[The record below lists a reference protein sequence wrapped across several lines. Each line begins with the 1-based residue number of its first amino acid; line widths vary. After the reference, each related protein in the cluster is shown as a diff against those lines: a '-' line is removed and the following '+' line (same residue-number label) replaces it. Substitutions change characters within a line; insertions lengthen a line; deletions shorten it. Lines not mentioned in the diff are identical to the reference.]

1 MRAKQYYLNLEFMRV
16 TIFRPLSIIALL
28 ITFASCSTESADETP
43 QVETSSNYTIN
54 NNYTYSQIENDV
66 TDLVN
71 QYRISKGLNP
81 LEKINH
87 ISNVSEGHDEYMIS
101 INTLTH
107 ALFAQREEN
116 LRTTLGAVAVGE
128 NIAYNYSTAQSVV
141 TAWIN
146 SPAHKANMEG
156 NYTHFG
162 IAVKTNPEGKMY
174 FTNMF
179 IRK

>member
-1 MRAKQYYLNLEFMRV
+1 MKV
-16 TIFRPLSIIALL
+16 TIIRSISIIALL
-28 ITFASCSTESADETP
+28 ITFASCSTESTEETTP
-43 QVETSSNYTIN
+43 ATSGSNFTVD
-54 NNYTYSQIENDV
+54 NNYTYSNIELQIA
-66 TDLVN
+66 DLVN

-87 ISNVSEGHDEYMIS
+87 ISNVSEEHDEYMIS

-141 TAWIN
+141 DAWKN
-146 SPAHKANMEG
+146 SAAHKANMEG

-162 IAVKTNPEGKMY
+162 ISVRTNADGKMY

>member
-1 MRAKQYYLNLEFMRV
+1 MKV

-28 ITFASCSTESADETP
+28 ITFASCSTESTEDTP
-43 QVETSSNYTIN
+43 QETSSTNYAVD
-54 NNYTYSQIENDV
+54 NNYTYSQIELDV
-66 TDLVN
+66 ANLIN
-71 QYRISKGLNP
+71 EYRVSKGLNS

-87 ISNVSEGHDEYMIS
+87 ISNVSEDHDEYMIS

-141 TAWIN
+141 NAWIN

-162 IAVKTNPEGKMY
+162 IAVRTTSEGKMY

>member
-1 MRAKQYYLNLEFMRV
+1 MKV

-28 ITFASCSTESADETP
+28 ISFASCSPDSTDGS
-43 QVETSSNYTIN
+43 QGSSSSNYTVN
-54 NNYTYSQIENDV
+54 NNYTYSQIELDIA
-66 TDLVN
+66 DLVN
-71 QYRISKGLNP
+71 QHRVSKGLNP

-87 ISNVSEGHDEYMIS
+87 ISNVSESHDEYMIS

-116 LRTTLGAVAVGE
+116 LKNTLGAVTVGE
-128 NIAYNYSTAQSVV
+128 NLAYNFSSAQSVV

-146 SPAHKANMEG
+146 SQSHKENMEG

-162 IAVKTNPEGKMY
+162 IAVKTNSDGKMY

>member
-1 MRAKQYYLNLEFMRV
+1 MKV

-28 ITFASCSTESADETP
+28 IAFASCSSESTDESS
-43 QVETSSNYTIN
+43 QGNTSSNYTIN
-54 NNYTYSQIENDV
+54 NNYTYSQIESDV
-66 TDLVN
+66 ADLVN
-71 QYRISKGLNP
+71 EYRVSKGLNP
-81 LEKINH
+81 LERINH

-116 LRTTLGAVAVGE
+116 LKSTLGAVTVGE
-128 NIAYNYSTAQSVV
+128 NLAYNYSTAQSVV

-162 IAVKTNPEGKMY
+162 IAVKTNSEGKMY

>member
-1 MRAKQYYLNLEFMRV
+1 MKV
-16 TIFRPLSIIALL
+16 TIYRPISIIVLL
-28 ITFASCSTESADETP
+28 ITLASCSAESADETT
-43 QVETSSNYTIN
+43 QDNASANYTVN
-54 NNYTYSQIENDV
+54 NNYTYSQIEMDIA
-66 TDLVN
+66 DLVN
-71 QYRISKGLNP
+71 QHRVSKGLNP

-87 ISNVSEGHDEYMIS
+87 ISNVSEGHDDYMIS

-128 NIAYNYSTAQSVV
+128 NIACNFSTAQSVV

-162 IAVKTNPEGKMY
+162 IAVKTNTEGKMY

-179 IRK
+179 VRK

>member
-1 MRAKQYYLNLEFMRV
+1 MKV

-28 ITFASCSTESADETP
+28 ITFASCSSESTDESS
-43 QVETSSNYTIN
+43 QGNASSNYTIN
-54 NNYTYSQIENDV
+54 NNYTYSQIESDV
-66 TDLVN
+66 ADLVN
-71 QYRISKGLNP
+71 EYRVSKGLNP
-81 LEKINH
+81 LERINH

-116 LRTTLGAVAVGE
+116 LKSTLGAVTVGE
-128 NIAYNYSTAQSVV
+128 NLAYNYSTAQSVV

-162 IAVKTNPEGKMY
+162 IAVKTNSEGKMY

>member
-1 MRAKQYYLNLEFMRV
+1 MRV

-28 ITFASCSTESADETP
+28 ITLASCSTESADETP

-54 NNYTYSQIENDV
+54 NNYTYSPIETEIAN
-66 TDLVN
+66 LIN
-71 QYRISKGLNP
+71 QHRVSKGLNP

-87 ISNVSEGHDEYMIS
+87 ISNVSEGHDDYMIS

-128 NIAYNYSTAQSVV
+128 NIACNFSTAQSVV
-141 TAWIN
+141 TAWIE

-162 IAVKTNPEGKMY
+162 IAVKTNAEGKMY

>member
-1 MRAKQYYLNLEFMRV
+1 MRV
-16 TIFRPLSIIALL
+16 TFFRPISIIALL
-28 ITFASCSTESADETP
+28 ITVVACSSDSTEEIP
-43 QVETSSNYTIN
+43 QDNASSNFTVN
-54 NNYTYSQIENDV
+54 NNYNYSQIELDV
-66 TDLVN
+66 AELIN
-71 QYRISKGLNP
+71 QYRVSKGLNS

-87 ISNVSEGHDEYMIS
+87 ISNVSEGHDNYMIS

-116 LRTTLGAVAVGE
+116 LRTTLGAIAVGE

-162 IAVKTNPEGKMY
+162 IAIKTNKDGKKY

>member
-1 MRAKQYYLNLEFMRV
+1 MRV
-16 TIFRPLSIIALL
+16 TIFRPVSIIALL
-28 ITFASCSTESADETP
+28 ITFASCSTESADTTP
-43 QVETSSNYTIN
+43 QAETSSNYTIN

-66 TDLVN
+66 ADLVN

-156 NYTHFG
+156 DYTHFG

>member
-1 MRAKQYYLNLEFMRV
+1 MKLSF
-16 TIFRPLSIIALL
+16 FRSLSIVTLL
-28 ITFASCSTESADETP
+28 LVFASCSTESTEESI
-43 QVETSSNYTIN
+43 QNTSSTEYAVNDKYA
-54 NNYTYSQIENDV
+54 YSQIELEVAN
-66 TDLVN
+66 LIN
-71 QYRISKGLNP
+71 QYRISKDLKS

-87 ISNVSEGHDEYMIS
+87 ISNVSEEHDEYMIS

-116 LRTTLGAVAVGE
+116 LKVTLGAVAVGE
-128 NIAYNYSTAQSVV
+128 NLAYNYSTAKSVV
-141 TAWIN
+141 DAWIN

-162 IAVKTNPEGKMY
+162 ISVRENAEGKRY
-174 FTNMF
+174 FTTIF

>member
-1 MRAKQYYLNLEFMRV
+1 MKMSF
-16 TIFRPLSIIALL
+16 FRPLSFMALL
-28 ITFASCSTESADETP
+28 FVLTSCSTDSEEGTSQNSA
-43 QVETSSNYTIN
+43 SANYIVDN
-54 NNYTYSQIENDV
+54 EYNYSQIELDV
-66 TDLVN
+66 ANLIN
-71 QYRISKGLNP
+71 QHRLSKGLNP

-87 ISNVSEGHDEYMIS
+87 ISNVSESHDEYMIS

-116 LRTTLGAVAVGE
+116 LRTALGAVAVGE

-141 TAWIN
+141 DAWIN

-162 IAVKTNPEGKMY
+162 ISVRIDNDGKKY
-174 FTNMF
+174 FTNLF

>member
-1 MRAKQYYLNLEFMRV
+1 MRV
-16 TIFRPLSIIALL
+16 TIFRPVSIIALL
-28 ITFASCSTESADETP
+28 ITFASCSTESADATP
-43 QVETSSNYTIN
+43 QAETSSNYTIN

-66 TDLVN
+66 ADLVN

-156 NYTHFG
+156 DYTHFG

>member
-1 MRAKQYYLNLEFMRV
+1 MRV

-28 ITFASCSTESADETP
+28 ITLASCSTESADETP

-54 NNYTYSQIENDV
+54 NNYTYSPIETKIAN
-66 TDLVN
+66 LIN
-71 QYRISKGLNP
+71 QHRVSKGLNP

-87 ISNVSEGHDEYMIS
+87 ISNVSEGHDDYMIS

-128 NIAYNYSTAQSVV
+128 NIACNFSTAQSVV
-141 TAWIN
+141 TAWIE

-162 IAVKTNPEGKMY
+162 IAVKTNAEGKMY

>member
-1 MRAKQYYLNLEFMRV
+1 MRLTLIR
-16 TIFRPLSIIALL
+16 SISVIALL
-28 ITFASCSTESADETP
+28 IGFASCSSEAVAETP
-43 QVETSSNYTIN
+43 GGSNSTTSTNSTNYTAN
-54 NNYTYSQIENDV
+54 ETYSYSPIELEIAN
-66 TDLVN
+66 LVN
-71 QYRISKGLNP
+71 QYRVSKGLTSLQKN
-81 LEKINH
+81 NH
-87 ISNVSEGHDEYMIS
+87 ISNVSREHDEYMIS

-107 ALFAQREEN
+107 DRFAQRADN
-116 LRTTLGAVAVGE
+116 LEATLGAVAVGE

-141 TAWIN
+141 DAWIN

-162 IAVKTNPEGKMY
+162 IAVKANAAGKMY

>member
-1 MRAKQYYLNLEFMRV
+1 MKKIVFGVLLVFLFLGAFVSCTTEEV
-16 TIFRPLSIIALL
+16 TKDSNDSSVA
-28 ITFASCSTESADETP
+28 ASY
-43 QVETSSNYTIN
+43 VR
-54 NNYTYSQIENDV
+54 NDV
-66 TDLVN
+66 FDYNTVELEIEQLLN
-71 QYRISKGLNP
+71 EYRVAKGLNP

-87 ISNVSEGHDEYMIS
+87 ISNVSNGHNDYMIS

-107 ALFAQREEN
+107 ALFAQRKEN
-116 LRTTLGAVAVGE
+116 LKITLGAVAVGE
-128 NIAYNYSTAQSVV
+128 NIAYNYSSAQSVMD
-141 TAWIN
+141 AWIN

-162 IAVKTNPEGKMY
+162 IAVKTDSQGKRY

>member
-1 MRAKQYYLNLEFMRV
+1 MRV

-28 ITFASCSTESADETP
+28 ITFASCSSESTDETP
-43 QVETSSNYTIN
+43 QVETSSNYTVN
-54 NNYTYSQIENDV
+54 NNYTYSPIETEIAN
-66 TDLVN
+66 LVN

-87 ISNVSEGHDEYMIS
+87 ISNVSEGHDDYMIS

-116 LRTTLGAVAVGE
+116 LRTTLGAIAVGE
-128 NIAYNYSTAQSVV
+128 NIACNFSTAQSVV
-141 TAWIN
+141 TAWVN

-162 IAVKTNPEGKMY
+162 IAVKTNAEGKMY

>member
-1 MRAKQYYLNLEFMRV
+1 MRV
-16 TIFRPLSIIALL
+16 TIFRPVSIIALL
-28 ITFASCSTESADETP
+28 ITFASCSKESADETP
-43 QVETSSNYTIN
+43 QVETSSSYTIN

-66 TDLVN
+66 ADLVN

-128 NIAYNYSTAQSVV
+128 NIAYNYPTAESVV